1 MYYKTDDKL
10 RLERQNN
17 KPQHIQ
23 MVENFAN
30 QKAQPKARVI
40 KLLIIVVLLLLIA
53 YLVYSENGIKK
64 TRNGNSRK

>member
-1 MYYKTDDKL
+1 MYYKTDDK
-10 RLERQNN
+10 RRDD

-23 MVENFAN
+23 MVEKFAN
-30 QKAQPKARVI
+30 QKTQPKARVI

-64 TRNGNSRK
+64 NGKNSRK